1 MTGTLRI
8 LVVSAGACRTVGGES
23 RGARAVAFLT
33 HKQGDLR
40 GKAEP
45 APSAVLTSVF
55 GEQHHPEEF
64 DVRFGSEA
72 DILGGLRDVSFT
84 PESRHKSWPKLR
96 SAHQLRQQ
104 GDGLI
109 ASGCMV
115 ALPAQINNK
124 SDEAQ

>member
-1 MTGTLRI
+1 MRLGL
-8 LVVSAGACRTVGGES
+8 SARCA
-23 RGARAVAFLT
+23 AQQYQAAN
-33 HKQGDLR
+33 
-40 GKAEP
+40 
-45 APSAVLTSVF
+45 
-55 GEQHHPEEF
+55 
-64 DVRFGSEA
+64 VRFGSEA
-72 DILGGLRDVSFT
+72 DILGGLRDFT

>member
-1 MTGTLRI
+1 
-8 LVVSAGACRTVGGES
+8 VGGES

-64 DVRFGSEA
+64 LSALGQKRKFQSVRSMSALPPKADIRADDQDVRFVPKA
-72 DILGGLRDVSFT
+72 DSYTAAIN
-84 PESRHKSWPKLR
+84 
-96 SAHQLRQQ
+96 
-104 GDGLI
+104 
-109 ASGCMV
+109 
-115 ALPAQINNK
+115 ALL
-124 SDEAQ
+124 

>member
-1 MTGTLRI
+1 MPKNILIYSDGTGM
-8 LVVSAGACRTVGGES
+8 AGGIRFES
-23 RGARAVAFLT
+23 RGVRPSFCVAT
-33 HKQGDLR
+33 ILR
-40 GKAEP
+40 P
-45 APSAVLTSVF
+45 N
-55 GEQHHPEEF
+55 
-64 DVRFGSEA
+64 VRFGSEA
-72 DILGGLRDVSFT
+72 DILGGLRDFT

>member
-1 MTGTLRI
+1 M
-8 LVVSAGACRTVGGES
+8 GGES

-64 DVRFGSEA
+64 DVRLGSEA
-72 DILGGLRDVSFT
+72 EISVCPVIVCFT
-84 PESRHKSWPKLR
+84 PESGHSSVQFEMAAWCPIN
-96 SAHQLRQQ
+96 
-104 GDGLI
+104 DI
-109 ASGCMV
+109 ALLNTV
-115 ALPAQINNK
+115 ARLV
-124 SDEAQ
+124 